1 MWFSGSR
8 VMDLRR
14 LRYFVAVAEEL
25 HFRRAADRLYV
36 TQPVVSEQVGKLE
49 SELELKLLSRD
60 QQQVELT
67 DAGAALLVE
76 ARRLLRQSDEL
87 ERVARGWRQASALR
101 LRLGFDPGLV
111 SPALLR
117 ALRRLRGTL
126 ADVEVSARTD
136 VGSLM
141 AEDVRRDLLDAAVV
155 TLPAVVRGLR
165 VDEVGSSAAIAILP
179 GDQARADAA
188 VGLDE
193 LAESP
198 ILTLSSEGSGGFNS
212 LLVGAFA
219 ELGLAAELVESG
231 ATSIEGIALQVE
243 AAGLPA
249 VIPGACPDWLG
260 ALDAQA
266 VPIED
271 APRTTVALISRDERP
286 SPQLRIV
293 IDLLTAELAEA
304 RPAPRLAAIA

>member
-1 MWFSGSR
+1 
-8 VMDLRR
+8 MDLRR

-87 ERVARGWRQASALR
+87 ERVARGWREAAALR

-111 SPALLR
+111 SAVLLR

-136 VGSLM
+136 VGALM

-155 TLPAVVRGLR
+155 ILPAVVRGLR
-165 VDEVGSSAAIAILP
+165 VDEVGSSGAIAILP
-179 GDQARADAA
+179 GEVGRADAA
-188 VGLDE
+188 VGLGE

-198 ILTLSSEGSGGFNS
+198 ILTFSSEGSGGFNS

-219 ELGLAAELVESG
+219 ELGLAPEFVESS

-243 AAGLPA
+243 ASGLPA

-260 ALDAQA
+260 ALGAHA
-266 VPIED
+266 VPIEG